1 MTEDQPMGLPKIE
14 FIDTTL
20 RDGQQSLWALN
31 MTTDMMTPIMPELD
45 RTGFAAAEFFVPNV
59 QLRKMML
66 DLKEDPWQWLI
77 QGMRYARNTEL
88 RLHGGYRGGLSK
100 IPESISL
107 LLMQKMIDYGL
118 TTTRTS
124 NPWNDYDIVKEEVAQ
139 LKKMGMRS
147 VVNIIYTVSPR
158 HTDEYYVARTK
169 AAAATKPYRLCF
181 KDVGGLLTPDRTRN
195 LVPKVL
201 AAARGIPVEFHCHC
215 NNGLGPLNVIE
226 AVKAGI
232 TIVHTA
238 IPPLANGSSQPSVF
252 NVERNLRTLGY
263 QHDLD
268 LEPIQHIAQHFETIA
283 QEHGFAFGTPNEFDE
298 TLYLHQVPGGMISN
312 LKHQLNKVGL
322 IDKLPQTLEEAAQV
336 RKEMG
341 YPIMVT
347 PLSQFVGTQAAINVI
362 VGERYK
368 QVSDE
373 IIQYALGVWGQEALQ
388 FMDPDVR
395 DLILGRKR
403 ATELAEKFKQADTAS
418 VSEVRKRMGGNLT
431 DEELILRVYT
441 GMDRSELKP
450 ATTPAARPIDIGLML
465 KAMAQ
470 FPSIQSVSIKTK
482 NQQLLIE

>member
-1 MTEDQPMGLPKIE
+1 MSLPKIE

-31 MTTDMMTPIMPELD
+31 MSTDMMTPIMPDLD
-45 RTGFAAAEFFVPNV
+45 RSGFAAAEFFVPNV

-66 DLKEDPWQWLI
+66 DLNEDPWQWLV
-77 QGMRYARNTEL
+77 QGMRHARKTEL

-107 LLMQKMIDYGL
+107 LMIQKMIDYGL

-124 NPWNDYDIVKEEVAQ
+124 NAWNDYGLVKEEVVR

-147 VVNIIYTVSPR
+147 VVNIIFSVSPR
-158 HTDEYYVARTK
+158 HTDDYFVARTQE
-169 AAAATKPYRLCF
+169 AAATEPYRLCF

-195 LVPKVL
+195 LIPKVL
-201 AAARGIPVEFHCHC
+201 AAANGIPVEFHCHC

-226 AVKAGI
+226 AVKAGVR
-232 TIVHTA
+232 IVHTA

-252 NVERNLRTLGY
+252 NVEKNLRILGY
-263 QHDLD
+263 GHDLD
-268 LEPIQHIAQHFETIA
+268 LAPIQNISQHFETIA
-283 QEHGFAFGTPNEFDE
+283 ADYGFVRGAPFEYDE

-322 IDKLPQTLEEAAQV
+322 VDKLPQTLEEAAQV
-336 RKEMG
+336 RKDMG

-373 IIQYALGVWGQEALQ
+373 IIQYALGLWGQDALQ
-388 FMDPDVR
+388 YMDPTVR
-395 DLILGRKR
+395 DKILSRRRAREVAAKYQQEDTSSVAEIRKK
-403 ATELAEKFKQADTAS
+403 LGPS
-418 VSEVRKRMGGNLT
+418 LS
-431 DEELILRVYT
+431 DEELILKVYT
-441 GMDRSELKP
+441 GMDRSSLKTSGAP
-450 ATTPAARPIDIGLML
+450 TARPSDIASILQ
-465 KAMAQ
+465 AMGRY
-470 FPSIQSVSIKTK
+470 PNIRSVYIKTQK
-482 NQQLLIE
+482 QQLLFE

>member
-1 MTEDQPMGLPKIE
+1 MSPQKIE

-31 MTTDMMTPIMPELD
+31 MTTDMMEPIMPQFD
-45 RTGFAAAEFFVPNV
+45 RAGFSAAEFFVPNV

-66 DLKEDPWQWLI
+66 DLNEDPWQWLVR
-77 QGMRYARNTEL
+77 GMKHARHTEL

-147 VVNIIYTVSPR
+147 VVNIIFSVSPR
-158 HTDEYYVARTK
+158 HTDDYFVTRTK
-169 AAAATKPYRLCF
+169 AAAATQPYRLCF
-181 KDVGGLLTPDRTRN
+181 KDVGGLLTPDRTRT
-195 LVPKVL
+195 LIPQVL
-201 AAARGIPVEFHCHC
+201 AAANGIPVEFHCHC
-215 NNGLGPLNVIE
+215 NNGLAPLNVIE

-232 TIVHTA
+232 RIVHTA

-252 NVERNLRTLGY
+252 NVEKNLRTLGY
-263 QHDLD
+263 SHDLD
-268 LEPIQHIAQHFETIA
+268 LEPIRDISAHFEQIA
-283 QEHGFAFGTPNEFDE
+283 SDYGFTRGEPFEYDE

-312 LKHQLNKVGL
+312 LRHQLNKVGL
-322 IDKLPQTLEEAAQV
+322 IDRLPQTLEEAAQV
-336 RKEMG
+336 RKDMG

-373 IIQYALGVWGQEALQ
+373 IIQYALGIWGKEALE
-388 FMDPDVR
+388 FMDPNVR
-395 DLILGRKR
+395 DTILSRKR
-403 ATELAEKFKQADTAS
+403 ATEIAEKFKQADTSS
-418 VSEVRKRMGGNLT
+418 VAEVRQKLGASLS
-431 DEELILRVYT
+431 DEELILLVYT
-441 GMDRSELKP
+441 GMDRASLTRSGAP
-450 ATTPAARPIDIGLML
+450 TARPNDIASILQ
-465 KAMAQ
+465 AMDGYQ
-470 FPSIQSVSIKTK
+470 NIRSVSIKTK
-482 NQQLLIE
+482 TQQLLFE